1 MIDSLLSM
9 LDETAA
15 ILDDIAAL
23 SKVAAKK
30 TAGVVGDDLA
40 LNANQLTGVHA
51 DKELH
56 VVWQVAKGSFL
67 NKAILVPVALALSVF
82 LPVAIVPLLVLGGL
96 YLCFEGV
103 EKVWHAAFHKPALR
117 ELETRISIEMD
128 APARQKEKIRGAV
141 RTDFILSA
149 EIIVISLGSVP
160 PDTGFAKQAAALSV
174 IAVGMTVGV
183 YGLVALIV
191 RLDDI
196 GLSLSKSSFALV
208 RALGSGIVQ
217 TAPLLMKGLSV
228 VGTIAMFLVGGSIL
242 LHAASGI
249 EARVQALAHGSP
261 VAKLIVSGAELVLG
275 VASGLVCLALVSSL
289 KALKTRIRPTG

>member
-15 ILDDIAAL
+15 ILDDIAVL

-67 NKAILVPVALALSVF
+67 NKAILVPAALLLSAF
-82 LPVAIVPLLVLGGL
+82 LPIAVTPLLVLGGL

-103 EKVWHAAFHKPALR
+103 EKVWHALFHKPKPR
-117 ELETRISIEMD
+117 ELETRISLELDIPGRE
-128 APARQKEKIRGAV
+128 KEKIRGAV

-149 EIIVISLGSVP
+149 EIIVISLGTLP
-160 PDTGFAKQAAALSV
+160 PDTPIAKQAMSLAV

-191 RLDDI
+191 RLDDM
-196 GLSLSKSSFALV
+196 GLALAKSSSGIA
-208 RALGSGIVQ
+208 RAFGRGIVQ
-217 TAPLLMKGLSV
+217 TAPWLMKGLSIL
-228 VGTIAMFLVGGSIL
+228 GTAAMFLVGGSIV
-242 LHAASGI
+242 LHALPALDQSVRAVAQGSALSGAI
-249 EARVQALAHGSP
+249 T
-261 VAKLIVSGAELVLG
+261 SGAEFMIGVL
-275 VASGLVCLALVSSL
+275 SGLCCLALFSAV
-289 KALKTRIRPTG
+289 KAAKARL